1 MPIIISDHLDPD
13 VDFYVPPGTDSTQ
26 AFQEAML
33 LSKVYGVAHLL
44 VRGRLYI
51 YASDLLPITL
61 EPSLH
66 FIIEGDGLGEIIYVN
81 TSNNGNIPPV
91 FITGTEYSL
100 IEMQTATSNNAVVQT
115 SIMEVSTFGWI
126 VAFKNMRL
134 VNLTSQQWFM
144 VSGQN
149 NNNIMLTS
157 FYFDSV
163 QFFANIQLLYTG
175 LVIFTNCY
183 SNGSQLYLSTM
194 SRDVV
199 IMASRFENTTLT
211 SVSEHGW
218 TFVGS
223 VFVGLAQVNITGSN
237 GSIIGCVFDG
247 ALLSGQNAQNVKIVA
262 SQFQNVS
269 FSGLGDKVS
278 FTQGSG
284 YSIVANSFIGYNL
297 VLSLGQ
303 SSWAVVGFNTFKNGA
318 NLVVLAQD
326 GTLVENVSIIGNS
339 FWTVPSHN
347 SFIFVSGWSPQGE
360 PQLTG
365 TINVLYIAFNNFT
378 NSAGPP
384 YIVYGYQV
392 SSGLRVHGIAYINIA
407 ISVVTVFISFNYFAN
422 NGGLKSNGTGMVIGY
437 MSLQQLNSNVQL
449 ITNLIMTFNVN
460 ENNIAYLPSGQT
472 YTAQFNV
479 GIT

>member
-1 MPIIISDHLDPD
+1 
-13 VDFYVPPGTDSTQ
+13 
-26 AFQEAML
+26 
-33 LSKVYGVAHLL
+33 
-44 VRGRLYI
+44 LYI

-247 ALLSGQNAQNVKIVA
+247 ASLSGQNAQNVKIVA

-269 FSGLGDKVS
+269 FAVAVKVS

-284 YSIVANSFIGYNL
+284 YSIVANNFVGYSL

-303 SSWAVVGFNTFKNGA
+303 SSWAVVGFNTFKNSA

-326 GTLVENVSIIGNS
+326 GTLVENVSIIGND

-422 NGGLKSNGTGMVIGY
+422 NNGLISNGTRMVIGY

>member
-1 MPIIISDHLDPD
+1 
-13 VDFYVPPGTDSTQ
+13 
-26 AFQEAML
+26 
-33 LSKVYGVAHLL
+33 
-44 VRGRLYI
+44 
-51 YASDLLPITL
+51 
-61 EPSLH
+61 
-66 FIIEGDGLGEIIYVN
+66 
-81 TSNNGNIPPV
+81 
-91 FITGTEYSL
+91 
-100 IEMQTATSNNAVVQT
+100 NNAVVPT

-126 VAFKNMRL
+126 IAFKNMRL

-199 IMASRFENTTLT
+199 IMASRFEDTTLT

-237 GSIIGCVFDG
+237 GSIVGCVFDG
-247 ALLSGQNAQNVKIVA
+247 TSLSGQNTQNVKIVA

-269 FSGLGDKVS
+269 FFVDVKVS

-284 YSIVANSFIGYNL
+284 YSIVANNFVGYSL

-303 SSWAVVGFNTFKNGA
+303 SSWAVVGFNTFTYSA

-326 GTLVENVSIIGNS
+326 GTLVENVSIIGNN
-339 FWTVPSHN
+339 FHTVPSHN

-378 NSAGPP
+378 NSAKRHP
-384 YIVYGYQV
+384 YIVLGYQV
-392 SSGLRVHGIAYINIA
+392 SSRLRVHGLAYINIA

-422 NGGLKSNGTGMVIGY
+422 NNGLKSNGTGMVIGY

-449 ITNLIMTFNVN
+449 ITNLIITFNVN
-460 ENNIAYLPSGQT
+460 ENNNAYLPPGQT

>member
-1 MPIIISDHLDPD
+1 M
-13 VDFYVPPGTDSTQ
+13 
-26 AFQEAML
+26 
-33 LSKVYGVAHLL
+33 
-44 VRGRLYI
+44 YI

-144 VSGQN
+144 VSGQD

-163 QFFANIQLLYTG
+163 QFFTNIQLLYTG

-247 ALLSGQNAQNVKIVA
+247 ASLGGQNAQNVKIVA

-269 FSGLGDKVS
+269 FAVYGKVS

-284 YSIVANSFIGYNL
+284 YSIVANNFIGYSL

-303 SSWAVVGFNTFKNGA
+303 SSWAVVGFNTFKYSA

-326 GTLVENVSIIGNS
+326 GTVVENVSIVGNS
-339 FWTVPSHN
+339 FWTIPTHS

-384 YIVYGYQV
+384 YIVLGYKV
-392 SSGLRVHGIAYINIA
+392 SSRLIVHGIAYINIA

-422 NGGLKSNGTGMVIGY
+422 NNGLSNGKEMVIGY

-449 ITNLIMTFNVN
+449 ITK
-460 ENNIAYLPSGQT
+460 
-472 YTAQFNV
+472 
-479 GIT
+479 